1 MALIPCKRWR
11 ELGTEADGL
20 ELDLNLDGAAE
31 LARLAVLKKLRG
43 RPDTVRV
50 CNAVIRAMC
59 QAKQYIDG
67 ISLFHYFFNEYKI
80 VPNIVSFNLVMKA
93 FSDMGRFD
101 DALQLYRHA
110 AKFGKRWRELG
121 TEADGLE
128 LDLNLDGA
136 AELARLAVLKKL
148 RGRPDTV
155 RVCNAVIRAMCQAK
169 QYFDG
174 NSLFHYFF
182 NEYKIVPN
190 IVSFN
195 LVMKAFSDMGRFD
208 DALQLYRHAAKFG
221 ADRQTYRLM
230 AEALVKAYEPV
241 DAYVEDVD
249 DCFEEWRLEYK
260 GKTCDR
266 IATIFVDYS
275 FKHGNEE
282 KAMKCYSFIPQGKC
296 LRATTGNT
304 LLTILLSNGKKTEA
318 RELFNKMIK
327 TNCFDSET
335 VNVMVDECFK
345 MGEFKEA
352 MYVFNKSREGK
363 RMAKCY
369 SNTVARLCEHGMVS
383 EAEGLFEEMSSYK
396 DLSPDVP
403 TFRSMI
409 NGYVRAGRVDD
420 ALKTSKTLA
429 LLNLRKVSINQD

>member
-1 MALIPCKRWR
+1 
-11 ELGTEADGL
+11 
-20 ELDLNLDGAAE
+20 
-31 LARLAVLKKLRG
+31 
-43 RPDTVRV
+43 
-50 CNAVIRAMC
+50 
-59 QAKQYIDG
+59 
-67 ISLFHYFFNEYKI
+67 
-80 VPNIVSFNLVMKA
+80 
-93 FSDMGRFD
+93 MGRFD

-110 AKFGKRWRELG
+110 
-121 TEADGLE
+121 
-128 LDLNLDGA
+128 
-136 AELARLAVLKKL
+136 V
-148 RGRPDTV
+148 
-155 RVCNAVIRAMCQAK
+155 
-169 QYFDG
+169 
-174 NSLFHYFF
+174 
-182 NEYKIVPN
+182 
-190 IVSFN
+190 
-195 LVMKAFSDMGRFD
+195 
-208 DALQLYRHAAKFG
+208 KFG
-221 ADRQTYRLM
+221 ADRQTNRLM
-230 AEALVKAYEPV
+230 AEAFFNAYEPEDACRVLDITDATV
-241 DAYVEDVD
+241 DDMVTVIVLRENLATKDVD
-249 DCFEEWRLEYK
+249 DYFEEWRLEYK
-260 GKTCDR
+260 GKTFDR
-266 IATIFVDYS
+266 IATMFVDYW

-352 MYVFNKSREGK
+352 MGVFNKSREGK
-363 RMAKCY
+363 GMAKCY

-429 LLNLRKVSINQD
+429 LLNLRKVSIYQD